1 MVFLD
6 VYSGIKYNNIHKQ
19 LLVLLQIYSF
29 EKKLLRLI
37 LQKETSI
44 IIVII
49 FKNPKGFISF

>member
-37 LQKETSI
+37 LQKATSI